1 MAKRIVILGTAYPFR
16 GGLAV
21 YNERL
26 AKALNEEGHEVTIM
40 TFSLQYPSF
49 LFPGKSQYLDGK
61 APEGLD
67 IYRKVNSINP
77 VNWLVTGNMIR
88 KEKPDILIFKYW
100 LPFMAPC
107 FGTIARLARKNKH
120 TKVISILDNII
131 PHEKRPGDRMFSR
144 YFSKSVDAF
153 VAMSKRV
160 LNDLDQFDTQK
171 PRAFCPH
178 PLYDN
183 FGPKVDRE
191 TALEKLQLSRNFQ
204 HVLFFGLIRDYKG
217 LDWLLEAFADPR
229 LRNYKVKLIVAGEFY
244 SDKEKY
250 TRLIEQYQ
258 LKEYIE
264 LHNRFIPDPEVGWYF
279 AAADLIAQPY
289 KSATQ
294 SGVTQIGYHFEKP
307 MLVTNVGG
315 LSEIIPD
322 QKVGYV
328 VEPNPKAIADKLVD
342 FFENRR
348 SQEFVAN
355 LVEEKKKYAWS
366 TMTGTIFELYQKLTS
381 KSG

>member
-26 AKALNEEGHEVTIM
+26 AKALNEEGHEVTIE
-40 TFSLQYPSF
+40 TFKLQYPGF
-49 LFPGKSQYLDGK
+49 LFPGKTQHADWA
-61 APEGLD
+61 APSE
-67 IYRKVNSINP
+67 IHINISVNSINP
-77 VNWLVTGNMIR
+77 VNWIKVGR
-88 KEKPDILIFKYW
+88 KIKQQKPDFVIIKYW

-107 FGTIARLARKNKH
+107 FGTIARIVRKNKH

-131 PHEKRPGDRMFSR
+131 PHEKRPGDRMFSH

-355 LVEEKKKYAWS
+355 LVEEKKKYAWN